1 MDKHKKTSVKKKVI
15 STVLIIIIVL
25 GLTNVFTIISNYR
38 INMQYS
44 KILTEISMSYQVI
57 TKVKEI
63 EPALLKYILKESE
76 TEEFNKSTNLET
88 ADYIINH
95 LISISANKE
104 QLESLESSER
114 LVKTV
119 KKSVIKATEYIESSE
134 LNKAIQEK
142 DNIKQV
148 SEFLVDNMQG
158 YTLTQLERVEE
169 MQTDINSRFKMLI
182 IMSIGIMI
190 IALIGSI
197 GSILKIT
204 FGISSPLMQVCH
216 SANSVAE
223 GDLSVSM
230 LKVDTRD
237 EIRDLANAF
246 NTMIKNVRNSLSNIQ
261 QISAQVHLTS
271 SQLSN
276 ITQLN
281 TKVGEE
287 ISISVNNMVTG
298 IEHQS
303 NESKEISNYIRHIY
317 AITSQIDANDSKIM
331 KNAEQSVE
339 LADKGVTYSKY
350 FMEQM
355 LNINNQIKISYET
368 TKLLND
374 RSREMHLIIK
384 TMTDIAY
391 QTNLLSLN
399 ASIEAARAGEGGRGF
414 AVVADEIRKLA
425 IHSTGFAKQMSS
437 IVDSF
442 EESLKIMSNQ
452 MTENVKQI
460 EEGSE
465 IANKTQEFFETIK
478 AANDIVHKDI
488 KTNAKDLSE
497 LTMKMAS
504 VDQSVENNNQIVEEN
519 ELASHHISAA
529 IEEQLGSL
537 EELSSE
543 AMQLNELASE
553 MDEIVRKFKL

>member
-1 MDKHKKTSVKKKVI
+1 MDKQKKISVKKKII
-15 STVLIIIIVL
+15 STVLIIIVVL
-25 GLTNVFTIISNYR
+25 GLTNVFTVISNYQ
-38 INMQYS
+38 INKQYS

-57 TKVKEI
+57 EKVKAI

-76 TEEFNKSTNLET
+76 TEEFNEGTNLEIV
-88 ADYIINH
+88 DDIINH

-104 QLESLESSER
+104 QLELLESSER

-119 KKSVIKATEYIESSE
+119 NKGVVNATEYIQSSE
-134 LNKAIQEK
+134 LSKAIQEK

-148 SEFLVDNMQG
+148 SGFLVDNMQA

-169 MQTDINSRFKMLI
+169 IQADINSRFKMLI
-182 IMSIGIMI
+182 IMSIGITL

-204 FGISSPLMQVCH
+204 FGISRPLIQVCQ

-223 GDLSVSM
+223 GDLSVSR
-230 LKVDTRD
+230 LKVNTRD

-246 NTMIKNVRNSLSNIQ
+246 NTMIENVRNSLSNIQ
-261 QISAQVHLTS
+261 KISAQVHLTS

-298 IEHQS
+298 IESQS

-317 AITSQIDANDSKIM
+317 AIASQIDANDSKIM
-331 KNAEQSVE
+331 KNAEKSVE
-339 LADKGVTYSKY
+339 LADKGVIYSKY

-355 LNINNQIKISYET
+355 LNINKQIKISHES

-374 RSREMHLIIK
+374 KSREMHLIIK
-384 TMTDIAY
+384 VMTDIAY

-399 ASIEAARAGEGGRGF
+399 ASIEAARAGEEGKGF

-425 IHSTGFAKQMSS
+425 THSTGFAKQMSS

-442 EESLKIMSNQ
+442 EESLKIMSHQ

-488 KTNAKDLSE
+488 KTNAEDLSG
-497 LTMKMAS
+497 LTIKMAS

-519 ELASHHISAA
+519 KLASHHISAA

-553 MDEIVRKFKL
+553 MDKIVQKFKL